1 MTLLEELKSYLLE
14 LGCRPGEKI
23 PTEMELA
30 AHFKVSRGKVR
41 EATTALCLQGML
53 DKKARRG
60 TVIKSLDPDSAGSD
74 LLFRFSLS
82 DIDPADFKEARR
94 VIERAIMPLSVRRIT
109 PVLLRELEVLVERME
124 DRSMTPEVA
133 DAADRDFHLVLLK
146 ACGNRTLQ
154 TFGQVIQALFREQY
168 RRQYRT
174 PELLERAAAAHR
186 RLLTALKNSDE
197 AAAVELI
204 ANHIRD

>member
-1 MTLLEELKSYLLE
+1 
-14 LGCRPGEKI
+14 
-23 PTEMELA
+23 
-30 AHFKVSRGKVR
+30 
-41 EATTALCLQGML
+41 
-53 DKKARRG
+53 
-60 TVIKSLDPDSAGSD
+60 
-74 LLFRFSLS
+74 
-82 DIDPADFKEARR
+82 
-94 VIERAIMPLSVRRIT
+94 
-109 PVLLRELEVLVERME
+109 
-124 DRSMTPEVA
+124 MTPEAA

>member
-41 EATTALCLQGML
+41 EATTALCLQGVL

-94 VIERAIMPLSVRRIT
+94 VIERAIMLKT
-109 PVLLRELEVLVERME
+109 LME
-124 DRSMTPEVA
+124 HRALKEP
-133 DAADRDFHLVLLK
+133 HLV
-146 ACGNRTLQ
+146 
-154 TFGQVIQALFREQY
+154 IE
-168 RRQYRT
+168 
-174 PELLERAAAAHR
+174 PEMTIRATTGR
-186 RLLTALKNSDE
+186 CNG
-197 AAAVELI
+197 
-204 ANHIRD
+204 